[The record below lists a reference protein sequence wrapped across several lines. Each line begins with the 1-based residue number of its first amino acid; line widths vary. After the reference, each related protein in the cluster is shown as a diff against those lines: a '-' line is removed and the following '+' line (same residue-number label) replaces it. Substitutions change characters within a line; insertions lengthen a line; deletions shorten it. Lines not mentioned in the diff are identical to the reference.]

1 MNIQVHLYKDSDCD
15 LCKLMQQELTDNPP
29 NADVH
34 IHNIQHSKG
43 VAYELGIKGFPTIII
58 MNCDMEI
65 TRRTG
70 FITSETIDSIINDY
84 ETESVV

>member
-15 LCKLMQQELTDNPP
+15 LCKVMQQELTDNPP
-29 NADVH
+29 NANVY
-34 IHNIQHSKG
+34 IHNIQYTKE
-43 VAYELGIKGFPTIII
+43 VAYELGLTEFPTIII

-70 FITSETIDSIINDY
+70 FITSETIDLIINDY